1 MGDKIVLKVFL
12 GGTSDERA
20 VIDGSDKC
28 ATVGVPRVVAR
39 RPRQLGR
46 ERSHEIVDGPA
57 DDGIIVHTHV
67 EIDDANGVAH
77 SCVLFTQVK
86 SRVFF
91 LLNQTFKIRQN
102 GNDLYLSGPGRCASR
117 ELDSRCGET
126 VPGPAPC
133 RIAAGR
139 QRPS

>member
-1 MGDKIVLKVFL
+1 M
-12 GGTSDERA
+12 DERA

-39 RPRQLGR
+39 RPQQLGR

-57 DDGIIVHTHV
+57 DDGIIVHAHV

-77 SCVLFTQVK
+77 SCVLCTQVK

-91 LLNQTFKIRQN
+91 VKIKR
-102 GNDLYLSGPGRCASR
+102 SK
-117 ELDSRCGET
+117 
-126 VPGPAPC
+126 
-133 RIAAGR
+133 
-139 QRPS
+139 